1 MALLFDPAG
10 SAPRR
15 IEPADG
21 RSFTLD
27 ELQALVGGYIEVVGL
42 APAGDSDR
50 YVLVV
55 NEDGLSMRL
64 PPNPGATAAVVAANP
79 RVCLLPH
86 GILGP
91 ALLCRLTPEGVDTDE
106 RMR

>member
-15 IEPADG
+15 VEPADG
-21 RSFTLD
+21 QSFTLD

-42 APAGDSDR
+42 APAGDGDR
-50 YVLVV
+50 YLLIV
-55 NEDGLSMRL
+55 NDDGMRLGL
-64 PPNPGATAAVVAANP
+64 PPNHGATSAVVAFHP
-79 RVCLLPH
+79 RIRLAPG

-106 RMR
+106 RLR